1 MELCQIYFRRDMHC
15 KSGNIIEKITDH
27 LLNVLIKNLN
37 TQIYSKF
44 KPLKKDL

>member
-27 LLNVLIKNLN
+27 LLNVLIKNIN
-37 TQIYSKF
+37 TQTYSTF
-44 KPLKKDL
+44 KLLKKDF